1 MYIGCRNHNL
11 NTVTTQQLA
20 LFCVVFSTL
29 TSIQVNQQPVTD
41 YLRTSG
47 LSLSLS
53 VYFVLSIAPD
63 LSIWIKYLFNVPFGL
78 REREGEQSR
87 FSTKLGYF
95 QPTLLYSPPLPL
107 LPPSIQTCH
116 KRSVPYFIQL
126 VEDATSFTITDQ
138 WLVALARFLLF
149 YIIFNFS
156 VKVTKLVQKTQ
167 GCLGG

>member
-47 LSLSLS
+47 ISLSLS

-87 FSTKLGYF
+87 VEQSRFNTKLVYF

-138 WLVALARFLLF
+138 WLVALACFSIILY
-149 YIIFNFS
+149 YI
-156 VKVTKLVQKTQ
+156 
-167 GCLGG
+167 

>member
-1 MYIGCRNHNL
+1 MYIGCRNCNL

-47 LSLSLS
+47 ISLSLSLS
-53 VYFVLSIAPD
+53 VYSVLSIAPD

-87 FSTKLGYF
+87 VEQSRVDLAQNQLIFSQLYS
-95 QPTLLYSPPLPL
+95 TLLHSSSFL
-107 LPPSIQTCH
+107 LPSKHAI
-116 KRSVPYFIQL
+116 KEV
-126 VEDATSFTITDQ
+126 
-138 WLVALARFLLF
+138 FLTLF
-149 YIIFNFS
+149 S
-156 VKVTKLVQKTQ
+156 LQRTLLHSQ
-167 GCLGG
+167 